1 VPARVGLSSDGSAV
15 TVARGDTLEL
25 SLPQN
30 ASTGYRWELTP
41 SEGLRIIDDRLES
54 PASAH
59 AGAGGHRVF
68 VLRVEEPGIVQAR
81 LRRAWEPPERA
92 AQTYTLRVLTGPETG
107 TGPTTTGTT

>member
-15 TVARGDTLEL
+15 TVARGDTLEV
-25 SLPQN
+25 SLPQS

-59 AGAGGHRVF
+59 PGAGGQRVF
-68 VLRVEEPGIVQAR
+68 VLRVEGPGVVRAR

-92 AQTYTLRVLTGPETG
+92 AQTYTVRVLTHP
-107 TGPTTTGTT
+107 TTGTTSRK